1 MPSSFKNQTIT
12 TTRRNKMKKALLALL
27 SIAIAFTALAPAQA
41 QDQKVLAIIDTA
53 IDSSKFPSVIY
64 EACFTENNSCPN
76 KLNSMEGPGSAN
88 AVVWNK
94 SITNTIYHGH
104 NMTAGALAVNQN
116 IKIVFVRV
124 YNVTALGNSS
134 TSSDGSSIRLALE
147 WVNKNASKYSIDA
160 VSISQSGINTK
171 TKSLHSGCT
180 NPLIL
185 NPFLNEVSQLTLKNI
200 PVFAA
205 TGNDSL
211 SNIVGFPACVEGVVG
226 VGALAAFPRTPS
238 VYENFA
244 GVTNRG
250 PGLDLVAPGDT
261 AITRYDGAKSETS
274 STSGATVIA
283 ASAYVSRSN
292 NSSFLEYVKTLA
304 KVLNFP
310 YISK

>member
-1 MPSSFKNQTIT
+1 
-12 TTRRNKMKKALLALL
+12 MKKALLALL

-64 EACFTENNSCPN
+64 EACFTSNYSCPN
-76 KLNSMEGPGSAN
+76 KSNQMEGPGSALPTTPGSVL
-88 AVVWNK
+88 AWNK
-94 SITNTIYHGH
+94 NIVDNLYHGH
-104 NMTAGALAVNQN
+104 NMTAGALAVSPN

-124 YNVTALGNSS
+124 SNVTAIGSS
-134 TSSDGSSIRLALE
+134 GAVSDGSTISLAIE

-171 TKSLHSGCT
+171 TKSWHSGCA
-180 NPLIL
+180 NPSVL
-185 NPFLNEVSQLTLKNI
+185 NQVSQLTVKNI

-211 SNIVGFPACVEGVVG
+211 KNIVGFPACVEGVIG

-244 GVTNRG
+244 GITNRG
-250 PGLDLVAPGDT
+250 PGLDLVAPGD
-261 AITRYDGAKSETS
+261 IDIIRYNGTLSATS

-283 ASAYVSRSN
+283 ASAYLSRSN
-292 NSSFLEYVKTLA
+292 NSSFSEYAKTLA

>member
-1 MPSSFKNQTIT
+1 
-12 TTRRNKMKKALLALL
+12 MKKALLALL
-27 SIAIAFTALAPAQA
+27 SIAIAFTALQPAQA

-104 NMTAGALAVNQN
+104 NMTAGALAVNPN

-134 TSSDGSSIRLALE
+134 TSSDGSTIRLALE

-171 TKSLHSGCT
+171 TKSWHSGCA
-180 NPLIL
+180 NPS
-185 NPFLNEVSQLTLKNI
+185 FLNQVSQLTVKNI

-211 SNIVGFPACVEGVVG
+211 SNIVGFPACVEGVIG

-238 VYENFA
+238 LYENFA

-250 PGLDLVAPGDT
+250 PGLDLVAPGD
-261 AITRYDGAKSETS
+261 ASITRYDGTLSATS

-292 NSSFLEYVKTLA
+292 NSSFSEYAKTLA

>member
-1 MPSSFKNQTIT
+1 
-12 TTRRNKMKKALLALL
+12 MKKAILALL
-27 SIAIAFTALAPAQA
+27 SIAIAFTAMQPSQA
-41 QDQKVLAIIDTA
+41 EDQKVLAIIDTA

-64 EACFTENNSCPN
+64 EVCFTANYSCPN

-88 AVVWNK
+88 AVIWHK
-94 SITNTIYHGH
+94 TITNSIYHGH
-104 NMTAGALAVNQN
+104 NMAAGALAVSPN
-116 IKIVFVRV
+116 IKIVFIRV
-124 YNVTALGNSS
+124 YNVTDLGNSS
-134 TSSDGSSIRLALE
+134 TSSDGEPIRLALE

-185 NPFLNEVSQLTLKNI
+185 NPFLNEVSQLTVKNI

-211 SNIVGFPACVEGVVG
+211 SNIVGFPSCVEGVVG

-238 VYENFA
+238 VYQNFA
-244 GVTNRG
+244 GVTNKG
-250 PGLDLVAPGDT
+250 PGLDLVAPGDI
-261 AITRYDGAKSETS
+261 AITRYDGTKSATS

-292 NSSFLEYVKTLA
+292 NSPFSEYAKTLS

>member
-1 MPSSFKNQTIT
+1 
-12 TTRRNKMKKALLALL
+12 MKKALLALL

-185 NPFLNEVSQLTLKNI
+185 NPFLNEVSQLTVKNI

-211 SNIVGFPACVEGVVG
+211 KNIVGFPACVEGVVG

>member
-1 MPSSFKNQTIT
+1 
-12 TTRRNKMKKALLALL
+12 MKKTLLALL
-27 SIAIAFTALAPAQA
+27 SAVLLITVTQPAQA
-41 QDQKVLAIIDTA
+41 EDQKVLAIIDTA

-94 SITNTIYHGH
+94 TITNTIYHGH
-104 NMTAGALAVNQN
+104 NMAQGALAVNPN
-116 IKIVFVRV
+116 IKIVFIRV

-134 TSSDGSSIRLALE
+134 TPSDGATIRLALE

-160 VSISQSGINTK
+160 VSISQSGINSK
-171 TKSLHSGCT
+171 TKSWHSGCT
-180 NPLIL
+180 NSVI
-185 NPFLNEVSQLTLKNI
+185 LNEVSQLTVKNI

-211 SNIVGFPACVEGVVG
+211 TNVVGFPACVQGVVG

-238 VYENFA
+238 IYENFA

-250 PGLDLVAPGDT
+250 PGLDLVAPGDIV
-261 AITRYDGAKSETS
+261 ITRYDGTPSATS

-292 NSSFLEYVKTLA
+292 NSSFSEYAKTLA
-304 KVLNFP
+304 KVLNLP

>member
-1 MPSSFKNQTIT
+1 
-12 TTRRNKMKKALLALL
+12 MKKALLALL
-27 SIAIAFTALAPAQA
+27 SAVLVITAIQPAQA
-41 QDQKVLAIIDTA
+41 EDQKVLAIIDTA

-64 EACFTENNSCPN
+64 EACFTSNYSCPN

-88 AVVWNK
+88 AVIWNK
-94 SITNTIYHGH
+94 NILNDIYHGH
-104 NMTAGALAVNQN
+104 NMTAGALSVSPN

-124 YNVTALGNSS
+124 YNVTPAGNSS
-134 TSSDGSSIRLALE
+134 SAPDGSTIRLAIE

-171 TKSLHSGCT
+171 TKSWHSGCT
-180 NPLIL
+180 DSVV
-185 NPFLNEVSQLTLKNI
+185 LNEVSQLTGKNI

-205 TGNDSL
+205 TGNNSL
-211 SNIVGFPACVEGVVG
+211 TNIVGFPACVQGVVG

-238 VYENFA
+238 IYENFA

-250 PGLDLVAPGDT
+250 PGLDLVAPGDVS
-261 AITRYDGAKSETS
+261 ITRYDGTPSVTS
-274 STSGATVIA
+274 STSGAAVIA

-292 NSSFLEYVKTLA
+292 NSSFSEYAKTLA
-304 KVLNFP
+304 KVLNLP